1 MAAQSLTKITNYT
14 KYFSRIALKREP
26 SAIRALTPLFRI
38 PGMLSLGGGL
48 PNAKLFPFQS
58 VQAKLKT
65 GETIELEGLHLDI
78 ALQYSPSTGIPELIE
93 KLRGLIKEDHKPPAP
108 DADWSIC
115 VFGGSQDGLAKLFEL
130 FLDENDPVLVESPTY
145 SGALSALR
153 PWGLKL
159 IEVPLDGHGIIPE
172 ELDSLLNNFP
182 TKFPGVN
189 KPKVLYT
196 IPTGQNPSGA
206 TLDNARREKIYA
218 IAQKHD
224 FLIIED
230 DPYWYLRLNP
240 LPGQQA
246 TEESELKSFFS
257 MDVDGRVVRTDSVSK
272 ILSSGLRLG
281 WVTGPSAL
289 INRLEFHQQATNLHA
304 SGLTQMLVYKL
315 LDQWGTDGFK
325 KHIQKVKDFYSE
337 KRDVTL
343 RAAEKHLKGLAEW
356 SPPSAGMFIWFK
368 LNGISD
374 TENLIK
380 EKAVKAKV
388 VMVPG
393 KVFSPSNSPSP
404 YVRAAF
410 STASE
415 EDIDEALRRLA
426 NLLREEINGSN

>member
-1 MAAQSLTKITNYT
+1 M
-14 KYFSRIALKREP
+14 
-26 SAIRALTPLFRI
+26 
-38 PGMLSLGGGL
+38 
-48 PNAKLFPFQS
+48 
-58 VQAKLKT
+58 
-65 GETIELEGLHLDI
+65 
-78 ALQYSPSTGIPELIE
+78 
-93 KLRGLIKEDHKPPAP
+93 
-108 DADWSIC
+108 
-115 VFGGSQDGLAKLFEL
+115 
-130 FLDENDPVLVESPTY
+130 
-145 SGALSALR
+145 R

-159 IEVPLDGHGIIPE
+159 IEVPLDGQGIIPE
-172 ELDSLLNNFP
+172 ELDALLDNFP
-182 TKFPGVN
+182 TKFPGIN

-206 TLDNARREKIYA
+206 TLTNARREKIYA

-240 LPGQQA
+240 LPGQETKEDA
-246 TEESELKSFFS
+246 DLKSFFS
-257 MDVDGRVVRTDSVSK
+257 MDVDGRVVRTDSMSK

-315 LDQWGTDGFK
+315 LDQWGIEGFK
-325 KHIQKVKDFYSE
+325 SHIQKVKDFYSQ

-343 RAAEKHLKGLAEW
+343 KAAEKHLTGLAEW

-374 TENLIK
+374 TENLIQ

-393 KVFSPSNSPSP
+393 KVFSPSNSVSSIWRKNNLF
-404 YVRAAF
+404 Y
-410 STASE
+410 
-415 EDIDEALRRLA
+415 DIY
-426 NLLREEINGSN
+426 NQ